1 MRRNATLKGRRVEK
15 KKKKKKRKKK
25 EKSKE
30 RDDAIKEDHI
40 MLSML
45 QQSQNVTQTS
55 RLVRPTGP
63 ILRSEI
69 IELADLR
76 NKLRKSLSTH
86 TH

>member
-1 MRRNATLKGRRVEK
+1 MSEK
-15 KKKKKKRKKK
+15 KKKEKEKKKERRKKI

-55 RLVRPTGP
+55 RLVRPTGS

-69 IELADLR
+69 IELVDLR

-86 TH
+86 TLGV

>member
-1 MRRNATLKGRRVEK
+1 MTRKRKR
-15 KKKKKKRKKK
+15 KKRKKK

-45 QQSQNVTQTS
+45 QQSQNVTQIS

-86 TH
+86 TLGV

>member
-1 MRRNATLKGRRVEK
+1 MSRKKERKRRKKKEK
-15 KKKKKKRKKK
+15 KKEK

-40 MLSML
+40 ILSML

-76 NKLRKSLSTH
+76 TKLRKSLSTH
-86 TH
+86 TLGV

>member
-1 MRRNATLKGRRVEK
+1 MSRKRREKKKREK
-15 KKKKKKRKKK
+15 KKKKRRK

-63 ILRSEI
+63 ILQSEI

-76 NKLRKSLSTH
+76 NKLRKNLSTH
-86 TH
+86 TLRV

>member
-1 MRRNATLKGRRVEK
+1 MRRNATLKGRRVK
-15 KKKKKKRKKK
+15 KKKKERKKI

-30 RDDAIKEDHI
+30 REDAIKEDHI

-86 TH
+86 TLGV